1 MPVLVAQLVRGLLTL
16 ALAVGVAACDS
27 PTTPSVP
34 IDQQFTMAPGDEV
47 QVTDTSLRIRFE
59 GVVNDSRCPID
70 AICVLGG
77 DAEVRFIAS
86 NDGAPQMLTLHTG
99 SMAPVTFDGFT
110 VTLVELT
117 PYPFS
122 SQPFPHADY
131 RATLRITR

>member
-1 MPVLVAQLVRGLLTL
+1 MPVFAAQLVRGLLTL

-27 PTTPSVP
+27 PTAPSVP

-59 GVVNDSRCPID
+59 GVANDSRCPID

-77 DAEVRFIAS
+77 DAEVRLIAS

-99 SMAPVTFDGFT
+99 SISPVRLDDFTF
-110 VTLVELT
+110 TLLELT

-122 SQPFPHADY
+122 SQPFPPSAY
-131 RATLRITR
+131 RLTLRITR